1 MLGLVVLVATA
12 HEIWRESYLQRPV
25 DSKSERLGIR
35 FLHCFSV
42 INNCRHMVST
52 QDDAKDSLS
61 CLHGIRVLST
71 CLIVL
76 QHAFIENIGRSSY
89 NTPMLVKV
97 RLISWIS
104 LEIILISFITKLII
118 KRI

>member
-1 MLGLVVLVATA
+1 MLDGRVG
-12 HEIWRESYLQRPV
+12 RKP
-25 DSKSERLGIR
+25 G
-35 FLHCFSV
+35 V
-42 INNCRHMVST
+42 ISRTLT
-52 QDDAKDSLS
+52 QDLEEMEIEFHWPHCISQFISL
-61 CLHGIRVLST
+61 HDIRVLST